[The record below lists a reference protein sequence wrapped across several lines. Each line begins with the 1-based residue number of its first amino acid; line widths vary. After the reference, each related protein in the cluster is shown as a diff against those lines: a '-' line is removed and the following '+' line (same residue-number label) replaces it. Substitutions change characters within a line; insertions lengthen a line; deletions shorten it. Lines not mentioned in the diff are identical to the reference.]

1 LSLDH
6 AKLAKHIG
14 DIAHPLRAL
23 VAATAVAGA
32 LTFAVALGDGPAAPA
47 GAAASPTAQAAGKAK
62 RTRTIARMEEGIR
75 RCANSRREAAGL
87 RPLATGAGI
96 SRAARFHAQSMSKG
110 GYFDHIDGRGRSP
123 GDRIAIFAGRGAF
136 SMTGENIAAGP
147 RGPRSV
153 CRAWMR
159 SPSHHANILKPGY
172 THIGAGFASGGRYR
186 RYFVMDLGRAAG

>member
-1 LSLDH
+1 MSLDH
-6 AKLAKHIG
+6 AKRAKHIG
-14 DIAHPLRAL
+14 DIAHPFRAL
-23 VAATAVAGA
+23 VAATAVACA
-32 LTFAVALGDGPAAPA
+32 LTFAVTLGDGPAAPA

-62 RTRTIARMEEGIR
+62 RARTIARMEEGIR
-75 RCANSRREAAGL
+75 QCANSRRAAAGL

-136 SMTGENIAAGP
+136 SMTGENIAAGH
-147 RGPRSV
+147 RGARAACRS
-153 CRAWMR
+153 WMR
-159 SPSHHANILKPGY
+159 SPSHHANILTPGY

>member
-1 LSLDH
+1 MSLDR